1 MSKTF
6 KINPKYLVVLVVAM
20 IGLSFASVPLYD
32 LFCRVTGF
40 GGTTQKTN
48 QEPKVIL
55 DKKIKIR
62 FDANTSPDLSFNFKP
77 AKNLS
82 EVKIG
87 EVNTIKFFVENQ
99 QSGTDK
105 VISTFNTSPP
115 IVGKYFQKLQCFC
128 FEKQTIKPNEI
139 KEFIVAYYIDPK
151 IVEDPATKGTS
162 EITLSYSLF
171 KVKD

>member
-48 QEPKVIL
+48 KESKVVL

-62 FDANTSPDLSFNFKP
+62 FDANTSSDLSFNFKP

-87 EVNTIKFFVENQ
+87 EVNTIKFLVENQ
-99 QSGTDK
+99 QSETEK

-115 IVGKYFQKLQCFC
+115 IVGKYFQKLQCF
-128 FEKQTIKPNEI
+128 
-139 KEFIVAYYIDPK
+139 
-151 IVEDPATKGTS
+151 
-162 EITLSYSLF
+162 
-171 KVKD
+171 

>member
-1 MSKTF
+1 MT
-6 KINPKYLVVLVVAM
+6 Y
-20 IGLSFASVPLYD
+20 
-32 LFCRVTGF
+32 FCRVTGF

-48 QEPKVIL
+48 KESKVVL

-77 AKNLS
+77 DKNLS

-87 EVNTIKFFVENQ
+87 EVNTIKFVVENQ
-99 QSGTDK
+99 QSEPEK

-128 FEKQTIKPNEI
+128 F
-139 KEFIVAYYIDPK
+139 
-151 IVEDPATKGTS
+151 
-162 EITLSYSLF
+162 
-171 KVKD
+171 

>member
-1 MSKTF
+1 M
-6 KINPKYLVVLVVAM
+6 
-20 IGLSFASVPLYD
+20 
-32 LFCRVTGF
+32 
-40 GGTTQKTN
+40 
-48 QEPKVIL
+48 
-55 DKKIKIR
+55 DKQIKIR
-62 FDANTSPDLSFNFKP
+62 FDANTSSDLSFNFKP

-87 EVNTIKFFVENQ
+87 EVNTIKFVVENQ
-99 QSGTDK
+99 QSEPEK